1 MNFSIKADL
10 TSNRFKLRLHVCQSS
25 ARRCS
30 RGFSLK
36 TDFRQIWLGHD
47 DSTYT
52 SDVPNLIDIRV
63 LADLH
68 KVPND
73 NSIFILP
80 VLRIGDSEKESPS
93 RLTGRRTVKVEEK
106 KIRISALSARP
117 SILTKSA
124 FAGYSIGTGPLK
136 RTSSINRISSMTS
149 SCGVGHAFR
158 YCQPQSFWVSRV
170 YIRLKLMMPPRQ
182 NRGPQAHS

>member
-1 MNFSIKADL
+1 MTIA
-10 TSNRFKLRLHVCQSS
+10 
-25 ARRCS
+25 
-30 RGFSLK
+30 
-36 TDFRQIWLGHD
+36 
-47 DSTYT
+47 
-52 SDVPNLIDIRV
+52 
-63 LADLH
+63 
-68 KVPND
+68 
-73 NSIFILP
+73 FILP

-106 KIRISALSARP
+106 KIRISALSAGP

-158 YCQPQSFWVSRV
+158 YCQPQSF
-170 YIRLKLMMPPRQ
+170 
-182 NRGPQAHS
+182 